1 MGRRRGYGG
10 KMKARLKSVDALLAK
25 EIAVLEMRQEKRR
38 VHLREIE
45 KLIATKELE
54 LNNLKAQAKK

>member
-1 MGRRRGYGG
+1 
-10 KMKARLKSVDALLAK
+10 MKSRLKSVDTLLAN
-25 EIAVLEMRQEKRR
+25 EIAALEQRQEKRR

-54 LNNLKAQAKK
+54 LDNLKAQAKK